1 MSLSR
6 QNRDFAAEPG
16 INPRWP
22 PRKTGLGCA
31 RGVVEGCGREAAPVA
46 GSSGQGMQD
55 GKKAMRSSTA
65 RSGPDESYRQLARAQ
80 LARVAGLDRCD
91 PAVLE
96 GWVAAAGLVELPRG
110 AVVWR
115 RGQPAAG
122 LLLVVDGVVAI
133 GRHLMQKGG
142 HLFTYLG
149 PGDLFGFVSLLD
161 GGPLLHDVMA
171 HQPSVLLLVPPAV
184 VAASQVEHPAVREAF
199 AVQMAHRSRII
210 YDRLFDVVSQPLSY
224 RLARHLDFLGKAF
237 GADRPQGVQVTI
249 RISQTDLAQALG
261 ASRQQVNA
269 ELKKFEERGLVAVSR
284 AAIVLRDPEALESSS
299 YSNLPVTL
307 RRRGRGVPVAR
318 PRRRTPT
325 EPALTGELKGLRVLL
340 VEDDAIYR
348 LVVAAQLHHA
358 GAQVDEAEDG
368 EAAVAKVLK
377 QPRYDAIVMD
387 EHMPL
392 LSGSEATRRI
402 RDHELRQGQKPT
414 PILGVSSDAGR
425 DHTKRFLAAG
435 MDAHL
440 AKPFLRVELIEAL
453 KRLLG

>member
-1 MSLSR
+1 
-6 QNRDFAAEPG
+6 
-16 INPRWP
+16 
-22 PRKTGLGCA
+22 
-31 RGVVEGCGREAAPVA
+31 
-46 GSSGQGMQD
+46 
-55 GKKAMRSSTA
+55 MRSSTA

-96 GWVAAAGLVELPRG
+96 GWVSAAGLVELPRG

-199 AVQMAHRSRII
+199 AMQMAHRSRII

-224 RLARHLDFLGKAF
+224 RLARHLDFLGKSF

-249 RISQTDLAQALG
+249 RISQADLAQALG
-261 ASRQQVNA
+261 ASRQQVNT
-269 ELKKFEERGLVAVSR
+269 ELKKFEERGLVALSR

-307 RRRGRGVPVAR
+307 RRRGRGVPAAR
-318 PRRRTPT
+318 PRRRTPA
-325 EPALTGELKGLRVLL
+325 EPALAGELKGLRVLL

-348 LVVAAQLHHA
+348 LVVVAQLHHA
-358 GAQVDEAEDG
+358 GAEVEDG

-453 KRLLG
+453 KRLLD